1 VAGAGAEACVAGAEA
16 CVAGAEACVA
26 GAEACVAGA
35 EACVAGADDGA
46 RLGEVVAGG
55 RVGVDVC
62 GEPEALGWVVD
73 EAPPPPV
80 GDGVR
85 LPGADELWPLAG
97 GDGVKIFGTDEPL
110 PVHAATVTPS
120 STAPAA
126 ERPAVSHA
134 RWAAPGLVRHIF
146 MNPPGM
152 RVRSRMRVR

>member
-1 VAGAGAEACVAGAEA
+1 MCVAGAEA

-26 GAEACVAGA
+26 GAD
-35 EACVAGADDGA
+35 ACVAGADDGA

-62 GEPEALGWVVD
+62 GEPDALGWAVGDVLAPPVLGD

-85 LPGADELWPLAG
+85 PPGADELWLLVG
-97 GDGVKIFGTDEPL
+97 GDGVKIFGTDEPP

-134 RWAAPGLVRHIF
+134 P
-146 MNPPGM
+146 
-152 RVRSRMRVR
+152 